1 MNKNLKIALGI
12 GIATAAVTAITIGVI
27 RQLKAIKS
35 LTIEAE
41 ELPDEL
47 GLEDCDLALEEP
59 AEEEEVAEE
68 VAE

>member
-12 GIATAAVTAITIGVI
+12 GIAAAAVTAITIGVI

-47 GLEDCDLALEEP
+47 DLADCELSLEEP
-59 AEEEEVAEE
+59 VAEE
-68 VAE
+68 DAAE